1 MAQLYL
7 IRHGQASFGSQN
19 YDQLSEL
26 GTQQSRQ
33 LGKWWAERDFAVH
46 RIVTGALHRHQQT
59 ALACMSTF
67 LDCEEDKLNTTG
79 WHTDAGFNEY
89 HHHEVLVKHVPEF
102 EDPAVVKHFLK
113 SKPDA
118 GREFQDIFSAAIAR
132 WMSGQFDTDYTET
145 WHAFQNRCI
154 AAFQK
159 QLTLNDGAKNI
170 AVFTSGGTISAICQH
185 LLNLPDGKF
194 SELNWT
200 LVNSGVTRIHVQPE
214 RDEQASRL
222 ALAYLNNFSHLELL
236 NDPKC
241 ITYV

>member
-33 LGKWWAERDFAVH
+33 LGKWWAERDFAIH

-59 ALACMSTF
+59 ASACMSALF
-67 LDCEEDKLNTTG
+67 DCEEGQLDTTG

-132 WMSGQFDTDYTET
+132 WMSGQFDADYTET
-145 WHAFQNRCI
+145 WQAFQNRCI

-159 QLTLNDGAKNI
+159 QLALNDGAKNI
-170 AVFTSGGTISAICQH
+170 AIFTSGGTISAICQH
-185 LLNLPDGKF
+185 LLQLPDSKF

-214 RDEQASRL
+214 RNEQASRL
-222 ALAYLNNFSHLELL
+222 ALAYLNNFSHLEIL
-236 NDPKC
+236 NNPKC

>member
-26 GTQQSRQ
+26 GMQQARQ
-33 LGKWWAERDFAVH
+33 LGKWWAARDLTMH
-46 RIVTGALHRHQQT
+46 RIVTGALQRHQQT
-59 ALACMSTF
+59 ALACVAA
-67 LDCEEDKLNTTG
+67 LGDCEEARVDTTR
-79 WHTDAGFNEY
+79 WHCDAGFNEY

-102 EDPAVVKHFLK
+102 EDPAVVKQFLK

-118 GREFQDIFSAAIAR
+118 GREFQDMFSAAITR
-132 WMSGQFDTDYTET
+132 WMSGKFDTEYTET
-145 WHAFQNRCI
+145 WLAFQTRCV
-154 AAFQK
+154 AAFK
-159 QLTLNDGAKNI
+159 QQLALNDGAKSI
-170 AVFTSGGTISAICQH
+170 AIFTSGGTISAICQH
-185 LLNLPDGKF
+185 LLQLPDNKF
-194 SELNWT
+194 SELNWS

-214 RDEQASRL
+214 RDGQAHRL
-222 ALAYLNNFSHLELL
+222 ALAYLNNFSHLEVL